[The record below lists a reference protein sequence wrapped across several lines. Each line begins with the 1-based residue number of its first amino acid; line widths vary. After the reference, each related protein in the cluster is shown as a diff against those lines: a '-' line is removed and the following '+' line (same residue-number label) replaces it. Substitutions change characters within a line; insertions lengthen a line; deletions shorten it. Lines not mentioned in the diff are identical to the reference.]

1 MMKTMMVRIS
11 EMGDE
16 SKRRTSSIGD
26 LGPLVP
32 RCEEFGCGCSVLTS
46 QWPQ

>member
-1 MMKTMMVRIS
+1 
-11 EMGDE
+11 MGDE

-26 LGPLVP
+26 MSPFTPLVP